1 MNTRNSEY
9 PIISSKQLSVEQQEV
24 QRKAKLV
31 SSSRAKLMLI
41 SLQLLQSDAPADE
54 EGIPAVEE
62 VATISQQMLDL
73 MKSVNHSGEHEHES

>member
-1 MNTRNSEY
+1 
-9 PIISSKQLSVEQQEV
+9 
-24 QRKAKLV
+24 
-31 SSSRAKLMLI
+31 MLI